1 MNWWLFFIFDPYPI
15 FSMSS
20 FRSGFSVLPPV
31 VKNLLIINGL
41 CFLANIVFEMRFNI
55 SLNQTLGL
63 YYPESTY
70 FKPYQLLTHV
80 FMHGSFMHLFFNM
93 FSLWMFGNVLE
104 NYWGPKRFFIYY
116 FVTAFGAAA
125 LHLGLNGYEIYTIK
139 SAIASYAS
147 DPTIDG
153 FIRLLDKDATL
164 AHNPAVL
171 DFINQWQVDPTNTQ
185 YIQGSME
192 ITDALVQRK
201 LNVPTVGASGA
212 VFGLLLAFG
221 MLFPNT
227 ELMMLFIPFPIK
239 AKYFVIFYGAIELYQ
254 GFANN
259 PTDNVAHFAHL
270 GGMLFGFIL
279 IKFWNKTNRNSFY

>member
-1 MNWWLFFIFDPYPI
+1 
-15 FSMSS
+15 MSS

-31 VKNLLIINGL
+31 VKNLLIINAL
-41 CFLANIVFEMRFNI
+41 CFLVSLVFESRFNI
-55 SLNQTLGL
+55 NLNEKLGL
-63 YYPESTY
+63 FYPESEY
-70 FKPYQLLTHV
+70 FKPYQLITHV

-125 LHLGLNGYEIYTIK
+125 LHLGVNAIEINGIKEAIDQYT
-139 SAIASYAS
+139 AN
-147 DPTIDG
+147 PNIDS
-153 FIRLLDKDATL
+153 FVRLLDKDAAL
-164 AHNPAVL
+164 ANNSYVH
-171 DFINQWQVDPTNTQ
+171 DFINQWQAQPANPQ
-185 YIQGSME
+185 FSQGSIE
-192 ITDALVQRK
+192 IADAMLQRK

-279 IKFWNKTNRNSFY
+279 IKYWNKTNRNTFY

>member
-1 MNWWLFFIFDPYPI
+1 
-15 FSMSS
+15 MSS
-20 FRSGFSVLPPV
+20 FRSGFSVLPVV

-41 CFLANIVFEMRFNI
+41 CFLANVVLETRFNY
-55 SLNQTLGL
+55 SLNETLGL
-63 YYPESTY
+63 YFPESNH
-70 FKPYQLLTHV
+70 FRPYQLITHV

-125 LHLGLNGYEIYTIK
+125 LLLGVNGYEIYTLK
-139 SAIASYAS
+139 TAIANYAA
-147 DPTIDG
+147 DPNIDA
-153 FIRLLDKDATL
+153 FIRLIDKDAAL
-164 AHNPAVL
+164 AHSGVVNEFVS
-171 DFINQWQVDPTNTQ
+171 QWQAQPQNPQFVQ
-185 YIQGSME
+185 SSLE
-192 ITDALVQRK
+192 IADALVQRK
-201 LNVPTVGASGA
+201 MNVPTVGASGA

-239 AKYFVIFYGAIELYQ
+239 AKYFVIGYGAIELYQ
-254 GFANN
+254 GIANN
-259 PTDNVAHFAHL
+259 PSDNVAHFAHL

-279 IKFWNKTNRNSFY
+279 IKIWNKTNRNSFY

>member
-1 MNWWLFFIFDPYPI
+1 
-15 FSMSS
+15 MSS

-31 VKNLLIINGL
+31 VKNLLIINAL
-41 CFLANIVFEMRFNI
+41 CFLVNLVFQSRFNMD
-55 SLNQTLGL
+55 LNETLGL
-63 YYPESTY
+63 YYPESKL
-70 FKPYQLLTHV
+70 FRPFQLITHV
-80 FMHGSFMHLFFNM
+80 FMHANFMHLFFNM

-125 LHLGLNGYEIYTIK
+125 LHLGVNAIEISSIKDTIDQF
-139 SAIASYAS
+139 SAN
-147 DPTIDG
+147 PTIDA
-153 FIRLLDKDATL
+153 FVRIMDKGKGMIHTGYV
-164 AHNPAVL
+164 H
-171 DFINQWQVDPTNTQ
+171 DFVNQWQQDPTNPQ
-185 YIQGSME
+185 FIQVANQNAQQLLQIKM
-192 ITDALVQRK
+192 D
-201 LNVPTVGASGA
+201 VPTVGASGA

-227 ELMMLFIPFPIK
+227 ELLMLFLPIPIK

-279 IKFWNKTNRNSFY
+279 IKYWNKTSRNTFY

>member
-1 MNWWLFFIFDPYPI
+1 
-15 FSMSS
+15 MSS
-20 FRSGFSVLPPV
+20 FRSGFSIIPIV

-41 CFLANIVFEMRFNI
+41 CFLANMVLETRYNY
-55 SLNQTLGL
+55 SLNETLGL
-63 YYPESTY
+63 YFPESTH
-70 FKPYQLLTHV
+70 FKPYQLITHV

-125 LHLGLNGYEIYTIK
+125 LLLGVNAIEIYSLK
-139 SAIASYAS
+139 SAIATYAL
-147 DPTIDG
+147 DPNIDA
-153 FIRLLDKDATL
+153 FVRLIDKDAAL
-164 AHNPAVL
+164 AHSSVVNEFVS
-171 DFINQWQVDPTNTQ
+171 QWQAQPQNPQ
-185 YIQGSME
+185 FAQSSME
-192 ITDALVQRK
+192 IADAMVQRK

-227 ELMMLFIPFPIK
+227 ELMMIFLPIPIK
-239 AKYFVIFYGAIELYQ
+239 AKYFVIGYGAIELYQ
-254 GFANN
+254 GIANN

-279 IKFWNKTNRNSFY
+279 IKIWNKTNRNSFY

>member
-1 MNWWLFFIFDPYPI
+1 MSNYRLSN
-15 FSMSS
+15 FSI
-20 FRSGFSVLPPV
+20 LPTV

-41 CFLANIVFEMRFNI
+41 CFLAYIVLADRGIIN
-55 SLNQTLGL
+55 LNETLGL
-63 YYPESTY
+63 YYPESKL
-70 FKPYQLLTHV
+70 FKPYQLISHV

-116 FVTAFGAAA
+116 FATALGAAA
-125 LHLGLNGYEIYTIK
+125 LHIGVNAIEVNGIK
-139 SAIASYAS
+139 SAVEAYITLPGY
-147 DPTIDG
+147 
-153 FIRLLDKDATL
+153 DAFVSL
-164 AHNPAVL
+164 
-171 DFINQWQVDPTNTQ
+171 QEKVDPSLVNNSYFQSFMREWVLQKDNPQ
-185 YIQGSME
+185 YVQGSIE
-192 ITDALVQRK
+192 IADAMIQRK

-227 ELMMLFIPFPIK
+227 ELIMLFFPFPIK
-239 AKYFVIFYGAIELYQ
+239 AKYFVMIYGAMELFQ
-254 GFANN
+254 GISNN

-279 IKFWNKTNRNSFY
+279 IKIWNKRNRNTFY

>member
-1 MNWWLFFIFDPYPI
+1 
-15 FSMSS
+15 MSS

-31 VKNLLIINGL
+31 VKNLLIINAL
-41 CFLANIVFEMRFNI
+41 CFLAKELFEMRFNF
-55 SLNQTLGL
+55 SLNESLGL
-63 YYPESTY
+63 YYPESTH
-70 FKPYQLLTHV
+70 FKPYQLITHV
-80 FMHGSFMHLFFNM
+80 FMHGNFMHLFFNM

-104 NYWGPKRFFIYY
+104 NYWGPKRFFVYY

-125 LHLGLNGYEIYTIK
+125 LLLGVNGYEIYGIK
-139 SAIASYAS
+139 SAIANYAS
-147 DPTIDG
+147 DPSIDA
-153 FIRLLDKDATL
+153 FVRLLDKDPGL
-164 AHNPAVL
+164 ARNNMVN
-171 DFINQWQVDPTNTQ
+171 DFISQWQTQ
-185 YIQGSME
+185 PSNPQFAQSSLE
-192 ITDALVQRK
+192 IADAMLQRK

-227 ELMMLFIPFPIK
+227 ELFLMFIPIPVK

-279 IKFWNKTNRNSFY
+279 IKVWNKTNRNSFY

>member
-1 MNWWLFFIFDPYPI
+1 
-15 FSMSS
+15 MSS

-31 VKNLLIINGL
+31 VKNLLIINAL
-41 CFLANIVFEMRFNI
+41 CFLVSLVFESRFNI
-55 SLNQTLGL
+55 SLNENLGL
-63 YYPESTY
+63 YYPESKH
-70 FKPYQLLTHV
+70 FRPYQLITHV
-80 FMHGSFMHLFFNM
+80 FMHATFMHLFFNM

-125 LHLGLNGYEIYTIK
+125 LHLGVNALEINGIK
-139 SAIASYAS
+139 EAIDQYSAS
-147 DPTIDG
+147 PNIDS
-153 FIRLLDKDATL
+153 FIRLLDKDAAL
-164 AHNPAVL
+164 ANNSYVH
-171 DFINQWQVDPTNTQ
+171 DFINQWQTQPGDPQ
-185 YIQGSME
+185 FAQGSIE
-192 ITDALVQRK
+192 IADAMLQRK

-279 IKFWNKTNRNSFY
+279 IKYWNKTNRNTFY

>member
-1 MNWWLFFIFDPYPI
+1 
-15 FSMSS
+15 MSS
-20 FRSGFSVLPPV
+20 LRSGFSVLPPV
-31 VKNLLIINGL
+31 VKNLLIINAL
-41 CFLANIVFEMRFNI
+41 CYLANVVFEMRFNH
-55 SLNQTLGL
+55 SLNESLGL

-70 FKPYQLLTHV
+70 FKPYQLITHV

-104 NYWGPKRFFIYY
+104 NYWGPKRFFVYY

-125 LHLGLNGYEIYTIK
+125 LHLGVSGYEIYGIK
-139 SAIASYAS
+139 SAIANYAS
-147 DPTIDG
+147 DPSIDA
-153 FIRLLDKDATL
+153 FIRLLDKDAGL
-164 AHNPAVL
+164 ARNSMVT
-171 DFINQWQVDPTNTQ
+171 DFINQWQTQ
-185 YIQGSME
+185 PSNPQFAQSSLE
-192 ITDALVQRK
+192 IADAMLQRK

-227 ELMMLFIPFPIK
+227 ELFVMFIPIPVK

-279 IKFWNKTNRNSFY
+279 IKYWNKTNRNSFY

>member
-1 MNWWLFFIFDPYPI
+1 
-15 FSMSS
+15 MSS

-31 VKNLLIINGL
+31 VKNLLIVNAL
-41 CFLANIVFEMRFNI
+41 CYLANVVIEMRFNYSI
-55 SLNQTLGL
+55 NETLGL
-63 YYPESTY
+63 YYPESTH
-70 FKPYQLLTHV
+70 FKPYQLITHV
-80 FMHGSFMHLFFNM
+80 FMHGSFAHLFFNM

-125 LHLGLNGYEIYTIK
+125 LHLGVNGIELHSLK
-139 SAIASYAS
+139 NAIATYTS
-147 DPTIDG
+147 DPGIDA
-153 FIRLLDKDATL
+153 FVRLLDRDSGL
-164 AHNPAVL
+164 AHNSFVT
-171 DFINQWQVDPTNTQ
+171 DFINQWQTQ
-185 YIQGSME
+185 PGNPQYVQSSVE
-192 ITDALVQRK
+192 IADAMIQRK

-227 ELMMLFIPFPIK
+227 ELFLMFIPIPVK
-239 AKYFVIFYGAIELYQ
+239 AKYFVIFYGLIELYQ

-279 IKFWNKTNRNSFY
+279 IKIWNKTNRNSFY

>member
-1 MNWWLFFIFDPYPI
+1 
-15 FSMSS
+15 MSS

-31 VKNLLIINGL
+31 VKNLLIINAL
-41 CFLANIVFEMRFNI
+41 CFLAKELFEIRFNF
-55 SLNQTLGL
+55 SLNESLGL
-63 YYPESTY
+63 YYPESTH
-70 FKPYQLLTHV
+70 FKPYQLITHV
-80 FMHGSFMHLFFNM
+80 FMHGNFMHLFFNM

-104 NYWGPKRFFIYY
+104 NYWGPKRFFVYN

-125 LHLGLNGYEIYTIK
+125 LLLGVNGYEIYGIK
-139 SAIASYAS
+139 SAIANYAS
-147 DPTIDG
+147 DPSIDA
-153 FIRLLDKDATL
+153 FVRLLDKDPGL
-164 AHNPAVL
+164 ARNNMVN
-171 DFINQWQVDPTNTQ
+171 DFISQWQTQ
-185 YIQGSME
+185 PSNPQFAQSSLE
-192 ITDALVQRK
+192 IADAMLQRK

-227 ELMMLFIPFPIK
+227 ELFLMFIPIPVK

-279 IKFWNKTNRNSFY
+279 IKVWNKTNRNSFY